1 MSDDVCPVEPKKTKR
16 SGEMRAFNKVLAH
29 FVAMCDTNMPFV
41 GLRLEVIFWNNFGYP
56 KSNVLNALLKLH
68 EFHQENQMVVILFI
82 WGGVG
87 LKSQHLMVYVYN
99 MKLLNY
105 LSLIPNCRP
114 SVLCGNGK

>member
-1 MSDDVCPVEPKKTKR
+1 MALLLQQFKENLQESVYRTKNGKQPRTSTKRKLSDDLCPVEPKKTKR

-68 EFHQENQMVVILFI
+68 EFH
-82 WGGVG
+82 
-87 LKSQHLMVYVYN
+87 
-99 MKLLNY
+99 
-105 LSLIPNCRP
+105 
-114 SVLCGNGK
+114 